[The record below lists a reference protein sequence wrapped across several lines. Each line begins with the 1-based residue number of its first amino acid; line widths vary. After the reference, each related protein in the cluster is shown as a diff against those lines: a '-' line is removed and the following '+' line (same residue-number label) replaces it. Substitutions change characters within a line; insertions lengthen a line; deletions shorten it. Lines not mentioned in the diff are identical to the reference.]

1 MTTKAEDQSTMES
14 KHDQFVKEFVDVYGV
29 SSVAATIIWHI
40 KQAIRLLHDDEHWA
54 SYRDFNRR
62 DSWEIDY
69 AFRNLASAV
78 PPPDCTRAE
87 KWERLFKEVLSREEG
102 ANSDEV
108 EE

>member
-1 MTTKAEDQSTMES
+1 MTTKAEQSTMES

-29 SSVAATIIWHI
+29 SPVAATIIWHI
-40 KQAIRLLHDDEHWA
+40 KQARRLLHDDVYWA

-62 DSWEIDY
+62 DSFEINH
-69 AFRNLASAV
+69 AFKDLASAV
-78 PPPDCTRAE
+78 PPPDCTREE